1 MSLLPNAT
9 GILAPGSLR
18 CPLSLSMQL
27 PLACPLPPPAH
38 RLIQF
43 LVGALHK
50 HDLIFTKANARHVEQ
65 WVELVVRFYLHDHTT
80 AQRRK
85 TYAHLQAHQAHVKSS
100 IDAVFRFEAILRNNK
115 RTERM
120 VQGETA
126 LLGEWKTLEQHLR
139 SLGARKER
147 RRGGGVAGG
156 RVRTPSRRR

>member
-1 MSLLPNAT
+1 MSLLPNAI
-9 GILAPGSLR
+9 GILTPGQLR
-18 CPLSLSMQL
+18 CPLSPSMQL
-27 PLACPLPPPAH
+27 PLTCPLPSAAH

-85 TYAHLQAHQAHVKSS
+85 TYTHLQAHQMHVKSS

-115 RTERM
+115 RTEQMIR
-120 VQGETA
+120 GETA
-126 LLGEWKTLEQHLR
+126 LLSEWKTLEQHLR

-147 RRGGGVAGG
+147 RRGDKWATG
-156 RVRTPSRRR
+156 TRR